1 MSSTIVLK
9 LGTGEKYVTSNCMGH
24 AVRQFEKGVSFRLGT
39 GELLSHCHF
48 KKKASDR
55 LALQKL
61 ATAFSV
67 ESRAQNQALFPLKI
81 NSGLGAKPVR

>member
-1 MSSTIVLK
+1 
-9 LGTGEKYVTSNCMGH
+9 MGS

-48 KKKASDR
+48 YKKASDR

-61 ATAFSV
+61 ATAV
-67 ESRAQNQALFPLKI
+67 LLNLAPKI
-81 NSGLGAKPVR
+81 RLRVH